1 MLSIGEFARYAGVS
15 VRMLRHYDAIGLLAP
30 STTDPFTGYRSYS
43 FDLLGRA
50 NAVVALK
57 ELGFSLTEVKEIV
70 DHAVDAQELRRLLER
85 RRSELAEQIVSD
97 HARLADVERRLQ
109 LLDATTHVGSN
120 AMHQDTGMNLEFT
133 EKELPALELA
143 QLTATASEQS
153 EIGPKIGPMFEDL
166 VSRIVEAGEQPSQP
180 GYAWY
185 VGDGEEMTFGAGFAR
200 PIKGTETGCLEAAP
214 RAVTT
219 VYRGAM
225 DQIGNAWQ
233 ALGSHVAS
241 LGLEFA
247 GPGREVYHNTRGPE
261 ETWVTELQQP
271 VR

>member
-15 VRMLRHYDAIGLLAP
+15 VRMLRHYDALGLLTP
-30 STTDPFTGYRSYS
+30 STTDPVTGYRSYS
-43 FDLLGRA
+43 FELLGRA

-57 ELGFSLTEVKEIV
+57 GLGFSLAEVGEIV
-70 DHAVDAQELRRLLER
+70 NDAVDAQALRRLLER
-85 RRSELAEQIVSD
+85 RRAELAEQIEID
-97 HARLADVERRLQ
+97 QARFTDVERRLQ
-109 LLDATTHVGSN
+109 LLDATTHDGSI
-120 AMHQDTGMNLEFT
+120 AMKLEFT

-166 VSRIVEAGEQPSQP
+166 VSRILEAGEQPSQP

-185 VGDGEEMTFGAGFAR
+185 VGDGEAMQFGAGFAR
-200 PIKGTETGCLEAAP
+200 PIAGTETGHLEAAP
-214 RAVTT
+214 RAITT
-219 VYRGAM
+219 VYHGAM

-233 ALGSHVAS
+233 DLGSHVAS

-247 GPGREVYHNTRGPE
+247 GPGREVYHDTQGPE